1 MDPIAA
7 DPTAAQPAAQPQAQE
22 QTLHHCPYCGSGNVT
37 GRSDGTVECGFCQ
50 SIFKVFAQPTHPYMP
65 QTINGQPFEVPGS
78 PRRSDDPV
86 PTAGGPVPEPGA
98 GPLPEDP
105 AATGGLERFRVDA
118 APAGGAP
125 TAGLERFRAGLRY
138 VTAKGVAL
146 PADSY
151 LAHLAIEHADD
162 REAVIAQVREGR
174 G

>member
-1 MDPIAA
+1 MNPA
-7 DPTAAQPAAQPQAQE
+7 DPMGAIPAPQAQPKTQE

-50 SIFKVFAQPTHPYMP
+50 SIFKVFAQPSHPFMP
-65 QTINGQPFEVPGS
+65 QTVNGQPFEVPGS

-86 PTAGGPVPEPGA
+86 QTAGGPAPDPGA
-98 GPLPEDP
+98 GPLPGDP
-105 AATGGLERFRVDA
+105 AGGGLEQFRVDA

-125 TAGLERFRAGLRY
+125 TAGLEQFRAGLY

-146 PADSY
+146 PAESY
-151 LAHLAIEHADD
+151 LAHLAIEHAED
-162 REAVIAQVREGR
+162 REAVIAQVRESR